1 MVLNMAATHLQIL
14 NLLGQGK
21 DLYPLMDQEM
31 LLEHLR
37 FEDATTAHRFI
48 NTVFPE
54 SSVEQLEGIEVLI
67 KLLVKRK
74 ASSAEAYEDPLN
86 SLPYLIQGVHSKL
99 NRITSILRS
108 PVAPAKER
116 FANNSKMPDA
126 YSGSLRLKLLELLPI
141 VVDLGYKAID
151 LELLRANTLGTCID
165 IFLGNPT
172 NVFIHNGVSALLLL
186 ILKIGRQVLLEEAIV
201 KCKIL
206 DKILHVFQEES
217 KKPVAT
223 RADYF
228 FHFIKLANEIEAIPS
243 SHLKEMTRVNE
254 AWVNFVKKD
263 LNARNELDHRWSVLK
278 PDRPPQREGIFG
290 VRNREEAL
298 ATI

>member
-1 MVLNMAATHLQIL
+1 
-14 NLLGQGK
+14 
-21 DLYPLMDQEM
+21 
-31 LLEHLR
+31 
-37 FEDATTAHRFI
+37 
-48 NTVFPE
+48 
-54 SSVEQLEGIEVLI
+54 
-67 KLLVKRK
+67 
-74 ASSAEAYEDPLN
+74 
-86 SLPYLIQGVHSKL
+86 
-99 NRITSILRS
+99 
-108 PVAPAKER
+108 
-116 FANNSKMPDA
+116 MPDA

-172 NVFIHNGVSALLLL
+172 NVFIHNDVSALLLL

-243 SHLKEMTRVNE
+243 SHLKEMTRM
-254 AWVNFVKKD
+254 
-263 LNARNELDHRWSVLK
+263 
-278 PDRPPQREGIFG
+278 
-290 VRNREEAL
+290 
-298 ATI
+298 